1 MDTRRKQAVMSEW
14 FLAPRPSTRVPVIIA
29 NIRTTRPS
37 LCMLMATYLLKA
49 TLSPVSEYMWSS
61 RWPRDREGSDL
72 VNSHSNTMAEQFR
85 DQKRTLLLARGNL
98 LSRWHWMD
106 GQRCI
111 WVIIK
116 GELSVLLIVV
126 GSSFTI
132 PEGLLLLH
140 ELLIPFH
147 SPINEFGY
155 NYCRAMSIQGP
166 RNIPARESYS
176 ARDAHTF

>member
-1 MDTRRKQAVMSEW
+1 M
-14 FLAPRPSTRVPVIIA
+14 
-29 NIRTTRPS
+29 
-37 LCMLMATYLLKA
+37 
-49 TLSPVSEYMWSS
+49 
-61 RWPRDREGSDL
+61 
-72 VNSHSNTMAEQFR
+72 
-85 DQKRTLLLARGNL
+85 
-98 LSRWHWMD
+98 
-106 GQRCI
+106 
-111 WVIIK
+111 
-116 GELSVLLIVV
+116 LLIVV

-132 PEGLLLLH
+132 PEGLLLH